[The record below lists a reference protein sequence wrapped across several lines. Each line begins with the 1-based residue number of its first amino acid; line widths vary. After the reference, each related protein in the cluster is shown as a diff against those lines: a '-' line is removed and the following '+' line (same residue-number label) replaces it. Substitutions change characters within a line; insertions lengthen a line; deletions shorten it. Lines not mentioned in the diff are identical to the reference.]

1 MTRLAL
7 MIDLERCIGC
17 KSCEAA
23 CKTEHGLGP
32 GEFRTK
38 VAWLGDPARGALDF
52 LTVTCQHCERPA
64 CLRACPV
71 YPKAIE
77 KSPETGVVRVIEDR
91 CTGCGECVIACPY
104 GAMGF
109 DPIDHHSVKC
119 DLCHDRRLEDRT
131 PACASVCPGH
141 AITFGARDD
150 HLAYAEAEGREVRD
164 HDHFLMGPATVY
176 LNALPRER
184 DGKGYDRPIDSA
196 APRRP
201 AFMERAGT
209 DATFKKHPPAYPYRS
224 AREDR
229 APDRSEPGG
238 CNICFNCCSV
248 QFNFKGDKLV
258 SVTGNEED
266 PILKGK
272 ICAKSQMTLQLYH
285 SKERLTRPLKRV
297 GKRGEGKFKPVSWDE
312 ALDAIAENLKAVRD
326 AFGAEA
332 LAMFVGTRTGVI
344 TKSGYAR
351 LFAQLFGTPN
361 LEGTDPFCAAG
372 KSVAYNVTQGAVGT
386 GNSYTENDIGSATLY
401 VYIGDNQGETRPV
414 YFGMVND
421 WRIKNG
427 AKMICI
433 DPRLNATA
441 SKADKWLAIR
451 PGTDMALALSLAH
464 HILTNDVHDKKFCE
478 EWVVGWDKWRDFIV
492 ERGYSPD
499 WAEPITGISAA
510 DIRALAEEI
519 ATAERCVIFGSR
531 GVNQHTNST
540 QTNRALMYVAAIT
553 GNWGKPG
560 GAYVNMTA
568 GPPIAPDAPA
578 ERRPKI
584 KRPKIRKSPSGWT
597 EAMRRGRPYPVK
609 ALIACNNPFGQWPG
623 QDTVREAFQ
632 ALDLIVHIE
641 LFANQTSA
649 YADYVLPAAAGIEKG
664 EIGRTNDDRRI
675 TWIDRLIDPPG
686 EARPDGWIWIEL
698 GKRLGFDD
706 VLKEEYKDSSLFWD
720 EVCIKDNPHLAGVTQ
735 KRLHS
740 NPYRWVRF
748 PVATEDAPEID
759 TLYTEGTTAIGQP
772 EGKRF
777 PTPSG
782 KLEFWTPEMEAKFAQ
797 MGLAALP
804 EFYSERE
811 QRIDLPY
818 VELLMDDGEEGVRN
832 PFHPGNVNSSPGR
845 IVTLGNDTPGQQL
858 RARGFDLELVTGR
871 ASASHFHSWTHYFW
885 QAQEMWPDMYCQ
897 LHPDR
902 AAERNIEDGDMV
914 RVESAHGWVEARA
927 WITNGIREYAVF
939 LPIGWDETQPYHKYR
954 TVNHLTDR
962 TQRDPISEQTNL
974 KTLLCKVE
982 KVP

>member
-1 MTRLAL
+1 MNMQRLAL

-32 GEFRTK
+32 GEFRNK
-38 VAWLGDPARGALDF
+38 VAWLGDPERGALDF

-71 YPKAIE
+71 HPKAIE
-77 KSPETGVVRVIEDR
+77 KDPETGVVRVNEDR

-109 DPIDHHSVKC
+109 DPLDHHSVKC
-119 DLCHDRRLEDRT
+119 DLCHDRRQEERI

-141 AITFGARDD
+141 AISFGKRDD
-150 HLAYAEAEGREVRD
+150 HLTRAEAEGRSVRD
-164 HDHFLMGPATVY
+164 QDHFLMGPATIY
-176 LNALPRER
+176 LDALPR
-184 DGKGYDRPIDSA
+184 KHARPIDA
-196 APRRP
+196 DAPRRP
-201 AFMERAGT
+201 AFMEGVGT
-209 DATFKKHPPAYPYRS
+209 QKTFKEKPPAYPYRNERVER
-224 AREDR
+224 AADR
-229 APDRSEPGG
+229 TEPGG

-248 QFNFKGDKLV
+248 NFHFKGDEV
-258 SVTGNEED
+258 VGITGNEAD
-266 PILKGK
+266 PLLKGK
-272 ICAKSQMTLQLYH
+272 VCAKSQMTLQLYH
-285 SKERLTRPLKRV
+285 SEERLTRPLKRV
-297 GKRGEGKFKPVSWDE
+297 GERGEGKFEPVSWDE
-312 ALDAIAENLKAVRD
+312 ALDDIAEQLKKVRD
-326 AFGAEA
+326 EYGAEA
-332 LAMFVGTRTGVI
+332 LAMFVGTRTGII
-344 TKSGYAR
+344 TKSAYAR
-351 LFAQLFGTPN
+351 LFAQLWGTPN

-372 KSVAYNVTQGAVGT
+372 KSVAYNLVQGAVGS
-386 GNSYTENDIGSATLY
+386 GNSFTEGDLGSATLY
-401 VYIGDNQGETRPV
+401 VYMGDNQAETRPV
-414 YFGMVND
+414 YFGMIND
-421 WRIKNG
+421 WRIKHK

-433 DPRLNATA
+433 DPRLHATA
-441 SKADKWLAIR
+441 SKADEWYAIR
-451 PGTDMALALSLAH
+451 PGTDMALALAMAH
-464 HILTNDVHDKKFCE
+464 HILENGLHNTAFCE
-478 EWVVGWDKWRDFIV
+478 EWVIGWDKWRDYIF
-492 ERGYSPD
+492 EKGYTPE
-499 WAEPITGISAA
+499 WAEPITGIAA
-510 DIRALAEEI
+510 GDIRAI
-519 ATAERCVIFGSR
+519 ATDIAEAERCVIFGSR
-531 GVNQHTNST
+531 GINQHTNSA
-540 QTNRALMYVAAIT
+540 QTNRCLMYVAAIT

-578 ERRPKI
+578 DRRPEITK
-584 KRPKIRKSPSGWT
+584 PKIRKSPSGWT
-597 EAMRRGRPYPVK
+597 EAMRTGSPYPVK

-623 QDTVREAFQ
+623 QDTVRSAFE

-649 YADYVLPAAAGIEKG
+649 FADYVLPAAAGIEKG

-686 EARPDGWIWIEL
+686 EAKPDGWIWIEL

-706 VLKEEYKDSSLFWD
+706 VLKKKYKDSALFWD
-720 EVCIKDNPHLAGVTQ
+720 EVCIRDNKHLAGVTQ

-740 NPYRWVRF
+740 VPWRWVRF

-759 TLYTEGTTAIGQP
+759 TLYTEGTTAVGQP
-772 EGKRF
+772 DGKRF

-782 KLEFWTPEMEAKFAQ
+782 KLEFWTEEMDGKFCH
-797 MGLAALP
+797 MGLTALP

-818 VELLMDDGEEGVRN
+818 VELLQDDSEPGVPN
-832 PFHPGNVNSSPGR
+832 PFHKGNVNSSQGR
-845 IVTLGNDTPGQQL
+845 IVQPGNGTPGQKL
-858 RARGFDLELVTGR
+858 REKGFELELVTGR
-871 ASASHFHSWTHYFW
+871 ASAAHFHSWTHYFW

-897 LHPDR
+897 IHPDR
-902 AAERNIEDGDMV
+902 AAERGIEDGDMV

-927 WITNGIREYAVF
+927 WITNGIRNHAVF
-939 LPIGWDETQPYHKYR
+939 LPIGWDQTQPYHKYR

-982 KVP
+982 RVA